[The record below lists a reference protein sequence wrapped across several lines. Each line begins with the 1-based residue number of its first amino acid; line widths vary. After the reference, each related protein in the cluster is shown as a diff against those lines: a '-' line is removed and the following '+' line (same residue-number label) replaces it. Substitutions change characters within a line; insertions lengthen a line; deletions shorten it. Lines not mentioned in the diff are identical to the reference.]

1 MNFQWIL
8 HEKSFNC
15 CDWNSRQK
23 YSIYDTNTLC
33 IHNIIYLCIHYC
45 YWKSNIPMNP
55 PFRLFIG
62 LFVGWKTFQEIFL
75 GKIYT
80 ICGNFLK
87 GNIEK
92 LRKPMFESLLR
103 KPVRHIYKLWK
114 NSELCLQPL
123 EIFHREQ
130 FLTFIGNKNF
140 PWICLLKPKE
150 PYSNLEETN

>member
-1 MNFQWIL
+1 MNFQWDHWIL

-75 GKIYT
+75 GNIYT
-80 ICGNFLK
+80 VCGNFLK

-92 LRKPMFESLLR
+92 LWKPMFESLSYFAETFNLSGIFTNCG
-103 KPVRHIYKLWK
+103 KIQNYWK
-114 NSELCLQPL
+114 S
-123 EIFHREQ
+123 
-130 FLTFIGNKNF
+130 FIGNNF
-140 PWICLLKPKE
+140 WLI
-150 PYSNLEETN
+150 LETY